1 MTEPANHPL
10 TPHRLDDPV
19 EVERYARLL
28 AEAARNRGAS
38 PAWEAWRRLRRNRIA
53 LVALGFLGLLAL
65 AALLTP
71 LLPLQPPYQ
80 TATEKSFEPP
90 KCWPLFVDTPE
101 ISPDAQPGEAAPPA
115 GVPPA
120 WIEKQFG
127 QVGSVNRWLIEAR
140 VCLFGR
146 RSLNSLCGRD
156 ELGRDLLARLVW
168 GARISLMAGL
178 VGALVSLIIGVS
190 YGAISGYVG
199 GWIDNLMMRIVDVL
213 YSVPFIFI
221 VIYVNTI
228 LSSHK
233 TQLWLDEHGINRI
246 TVFYVVIGAVY
257 WLTMARVVR
266 GQVLSLKNE
275 QFVDAA
281 RTIGAGRMRIIFR
294 HIVPNALSV
303 VIVYLTLTIPRVMLF
318 EAFLSF
324 LGLGVQAPDVSWGL
338 LANVGFKVITPIK
351 IFWWLFVFPAAAIGM
366 TLFALNFLGDG
377 LRDALD
383 PRLKNK

>member
-1 MTEPANHPL
+1 MTEPAKQSL

-28 AEAARNRGAS
+28 SEAARNRGVS
-38 PAWEAWRRLRRNRIA
+38 PAREAWQRLRRNRIA
-53 LVALGFLGLLAL
+53 VGALGFLGLLAL
-65 AALLTP
+65 AAIFTP
-71 LLPLQPPYQ
+71 LLPLQSPIQ

-90 KCWPLFVDTPE
+90 KAWPLFVEIPE
-101 ISPDAQPGEAAPPA
+101 IAPDAQPGDAAASAGEAP
-115 GVPPA
+115 

-127 QVGSVNRWLIEAR
+127 QLGAVNRWLVKTR
-140 VCLFGR
+140 VWLFGR
-146 RSLNSLCGRD
+146 KSLNSLCGRD

-168 GARISLMAGL
+168 GARVSLMAGL

-199 GWIDNLMMRIVDVL
+199 GWVDNLMMRIVDVL

-221 VIYVNTI
+221 VIYINTI
-228 LSSHK
+228 LSSDK
-233 TQLWLDEHGINRI
+233 TQLWLERYGISRI
-246 TVFYVVIGAVY
+246 TVFYIIIGAVY

-266 GQVLSLKNE
+266 GQVLSLKHE

-324 LGLGVQAPDVSWGL
+324 MGLGVQAPDVSWGL
-338 LANVGFKVITPIK
+338 LANAGFRVITPIK

>member
-1 MTEPANHPL
+1 MTEPAKNSP

-28 AEAARNRGAS
+28 AEAARNRGVS
-38 PAWEAWRRLRRNRIA
+38 PAREAWQRLRRNRIA
-53 LVALGFLGLLAL
+53 IGALGFLGLLAL
-65 AALLTP
+65 AAIFTP
-71 LLPLQPPYQ
+71 LLPLQSPIQ

-90 KCWPLFVDTPE
+90 RAWPLFVETPE
-101 ISPDAQPGEAAPPA
+101 IAPDAQPGDATMQAGEAP
-115 GVPPA
+115 

-127 QVGSVNRWLIEAR
+127 QLGAVSRWLVKTRAW
-140 VCLFGR
+140 LFGR
-146 RSLNSLCGRD
+146 KSLNSLCGRD

-168 GARISLMAGL
+168 GARVSLMAGL

-190 YGAISGYVG
+190 YGAISGYIG
-199 GWIDNLMMRIVDVL
+199 GWVDNLMMRIVDVL

-221 VIYVNTI
+221 VIYINTI
-228 LSSHK
+228 LSSDK
-233 TQLWLDEHGINRI
+233 TQLWLERYGISRI
-246 TVFYVVIGAVY
+246 TVFYIIIGAVY

-266 GQVLSLKNE
+266 GQVLSLKHE

-324 LGLGVQAPDVSWGL
+324 MGLGVQAPDVSWGL
-338 LANVGFKVITPIK
+338 LANAGFRVITPIK